1 MTLQVIKEIDIDFYD
16 NQIITVNAKQY
27 DTSRY
32 VLAKCFVHGVRF
44 YLNSDSQS
52 VFVRYK
58 KEDEYSVFNSC
69 EITKDG
75 NVLVELTE
83 QMLVDEG
90 LCIIDLLIADRSNI
104 TPPEITEDGEITLTS
119 EAIVISTMKF
129 YVNVISAPYEYDDLE
144 SSDEFQGLN
153 DLFDKAYQDY
163 SEVITL
169 SKANQEAAE
178 SAADAA
184 AQSETNAK
192 TSENNAKASENA
204 AKSSENAAKES
215 EDNARDSEINAQS
228 YASSASTSA
237 TNAEN
242 YSNLSKSYAIGE
254 SGVRDG
260 EDTDNSKYYSE
271 QAQSSATSAS
281 SSATAAKTSED
292 NAKDSET
299 NAQTYASNASTSA
312 TNAEAS
318 AQAAAESAAQAA
330 AEADLS
336 SMIQLSSEEPNA
348 QPVNGLWFKE
358 IE

>member
-27 DTSRY
+27 DTSRC
-32 VLAKCFVHGVRF
+32 VLIKCYVHGVRF

-90 LCIIDLLIADRSNI
+90 LCIIDLLIVDRSNI

-204 AKSSENAAKES
+204 AKES
-215 EDNARDSEINAQS
+215 EDNAKDSEINAQS
-228 YASSASTSA
+228 YASNASTSA

>member
-27 DTSRY
+27 DTSRC
-32 VLAKCFVHGVRF
+32 VLIKCYVHGVRF

-90 LCIIDLLIADRSNI
+90 LCIIDLLIVDRSNI

-204 AKSSENAAKES
+204 AKES
-215 EDNARDSEINAQS
+215 EDNAKDSEINAQS
-228 YASSASTSA
+228 YASNASTSA

-271 QAQSSATSAS
+271 QAKSSATSAS

>member
-32 VLAKCFVHGVRF
+32 VLVNCYSHGSRF
-44 YLNSDSQS
+44 YLNEDSQS
-52 VFVRYK
+52 VFVRYRK
-58 KEDEYSVFNSC
+58 DDEYSVFNSC
-69 EITKDG
+69 QITGKG
-75 NVLVELTE
+75 SVLVELTE
-83 QMLVDEG
+83 QMLIDEG
-90 LCIIDLLIADRSNI
+90 LCVVDLVVVDKSNI
-104 TPPEITEDGEITLTS
+104 TPPKISEYGEIVLTS
-119 EAIVISTMKF
+119 ETTIISTMKF

-144 SSDEFQGLN
+144 SSDEFQGLK

-178 SAADAA
+178 QAANAA
-184 AQSETNAK
+184 AQSESNAK
-192 TSENNAKASENA
+192 TSETNAKDSENK
-204 AKSSENAAKES
+204 AK
-215 EDNARDSEINAQS
+215 Q
-228 YASSASTSA
+228 
-237 TNAEN
+237 
-242 YSNLSKSYAIGE
+242 
-254 SGVRDG
+254 
-260 EDTDNSKYYSE
+260 
-271 QAQSSATSAS
+271 
-281 SSATAAKTSED
+281 SED
-292 NAKDSET
+292 NAKTSETNAKNSET
-299 NAQTYASNASTSA
+299 NAQTYASNASASA

>member
-83 QMLVDEG
+83 QVLVDEG
-90 LCIIDLLIADRSNI
+90 LCIVDLLIVDRSNI

-119 EAIVISTMKF
+119 EATVISTMKF

-169 SKANQEAAE
+169 SKANQEAAA
-178 SAADAA
+178 SAADSA

-215 EDNARDSEINAQS
+215 EDNAKDSEINAQS
-228 YASSASTSA
+228 
-237 TNAEN
+237 
-242 YSNLSKSYAIGE
+242 
-254 SGVRDG
+254 
-260 EDTDNSKYYSE
+260 
-271 QAQSSATSAS
+271 
-281 SSATAAKTSED
+281 
-292 NAKDSET
+292 
-299 NAQTYASNASTSA
+299 YASNASTSA
-312 TNAEAS
+312 TNAEH
-318 AQAAAESAAQAA
+318 
-330 AEADLS
+330 
-336 SMIQLSSEEPNA
+336 
-348 QPVNGLWFKE
+348 
-358 IE
+358 